1 MLLISPSFLSP
12 RANLLSPV
20 ISLSLS
26 LSRRYEVLALRRDM
40 RELMLRSGYSGTTV
54 NSVSGK
60 LKTKL
65 RRLAAKARAS
75 AVETAR
81 LGVVPK
87 TPGSSRLAGV
97 VGRLMTPEQRSVQD
111 SESRAQES
119 KRLHETHQR
128 EADEYVEQQRH
139 KQQQLRKKNRKRS
152 TPGAVW

>member
-1 MLLISPSFLSP
+1 
-12 RANLLSPV
+12 
-20 ISLSLS
+20 
-26 LSRRYEVLALRRDM
+26 M

-87 TPGSSRLAGV
+87 TPGSSQLAGV

-111 SESRAQES
+111 SESRAQET
-119 KRLHETHQR
+119 LHETHQR